1 MKSRSIVR
9 RLIITILLLELVSVI
24 ALSTVALLHERRERF
39 TAFDVTLRGH
49 ADSLLGAIQEDQHDN
64 LVIDKTGLNI
74 PPRDVFHVQ
83 DETGAIIGQSAN
95 WGDGPSFR
103 TEEHRR
109 DPHSPE
115 GFFSLILNGGHYRAI
130 RTSATRVIDPD
141 EQGGGERHKFTIIY
155 AAPTH
160 HLWHGILEEVAFYTI
175 TSLLLLAATGIAMVW
190 LLNRGM
196 APLREL
202 AAKASTV
209 SATSWTFEPSDEVLT
224 TKELGPLART
234 LQTVLKDLE
243 YSFTQQRR
251 FVSAA
256 AHELKTAVAVVQS
269 SIQVLALKPRTVE
282 EYQHGLDQCHTD
294 SVRMEEIVGKMLTLA
309 RVERE
314 ASPHEPTPQTD
325 LAESLRRTADQLASV
340 AEINGVTIQLPH
352 LDAAPVRLS
361 PQDAEVLCSNLLLN
375 SIQHSN
381 PNSQITATVTKQET
395 SIELKIEDQGKGIAP
410 EALPYVFE
418 RFYRSDPSRNRQTG
432 GTGLGLAICKAIVES
447 AQGQITMTSTPGI
460 GTTARVTLPII
471 LNP

>member
-9 RLIITILLLELVSVI
+9 RLIVTILLMELVSVV
-24 ALSTVALLHERRERF
+24 ALSTASLLHERRDRF

-64 LVIDKTGLNI
+64 LVIDKTGLNL
-74 PPRDVFHVQ
+74 PSRDVFHVQ
-83 DETGAIIGQSAN
+83 DETGAIIGQSPN

-109 DPHSPE
+109 DPHNPE

-141 EQGGGERHKFTIIY
+141 EQGGGVRHRFTIIY

-160 HLWHGILEEVAFYTI
+160 HLWHGILEAVGFYTI
-175 TSLLLLAATGIAMVW
+175 ASLLLLAATGIAMVW

-196 APLREL
+196 SPLREI

-209 SATSWTFEPSDEVLT
+209 STTSWAFEPSEEVLS

-251 FVSAA
+251 FVSDA

-269 SIQVLALKPRTVE
+269 SIQVLALKTRTVD
-282 EYQHGLDQCHTD
+282 EYRQGLDQCHAD

-314 ASPHEPTPQTD
+314 ASPHEAVVQAD

-340 AEINGVTIQLPH
+340 AELNGITVQLPRLDPAPIQLSP
-352 LDAAPVRLS
+352 LDA
-361 PQDAEVLCSNLLLN
+361 EILCSNLLLN

-381 PNSQITATVTKQET
+381 PGSQITATVTRQAST
-395 SIELKIEDQGKGIAP
+395 IEMKVEDQGKGIAP
-410 EALPYVFE
+410 EALPFIFE

-432 GTGLGLAICKAIVES
+432 GTGLGLAICKAIVDS
-447 AQGQITMTSTPGI
+447 AHGQITMTSTPGQ
-460 GTTARVTLPII
+460 GTIATVTLPTASAA
-471 LNP
+471 